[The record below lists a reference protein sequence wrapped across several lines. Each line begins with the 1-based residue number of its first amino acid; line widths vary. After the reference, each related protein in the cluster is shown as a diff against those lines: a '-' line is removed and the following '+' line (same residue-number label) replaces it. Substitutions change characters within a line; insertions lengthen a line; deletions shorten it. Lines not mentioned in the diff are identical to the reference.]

1 MLMHFFP
8 WAQNPRPALRPGV
21 ASGQRGRSPA
31 CKHARSGRA
40 SWVLLSL
47 RFLSQPLV
55 SSHKKQTGDCC
66 ITPCKDSGA
75 ACAHSFSQHGWTAS
89 PAALGSPPLR
99 RDEGAGSRQPRSP
112 AQPEMKTD
120 LSSAAGGVPHRDWG
134 SLRLL
139 EGVPPSQ
146 IQGGSATE
154 YHG

>member
-21 ASGQRGRSPA
+21 ASGQRGRARLANTPGAAEPPGFCSP
-31 CKHARSGRA
+31 CA
-40 SWVLLSL
+40 S
-47 RFLSQPLV
+47 SQPLV